1 MRKSILG
8 LAMAAMCAP
17 ALGMARAAPA
27 AIAEASVAV
36 PDVKV
41 RRGIPTA
48 YSSHP
53 GYRSKGKQAKPR
65 KRPNRRHISRRVRRA
80 HRRAKAA

>member
-1 MRKSILG
+1 MFTRWG
-8 LAMAAMCAP
+8 LLAAMMAAP
-17 ALGMARAAPA
+17 AIGMARAAPA
-27 AIAEASVAV
+27 AIAEASEPA
-36 PDVKV
+36 PEIKV

-48 YSSHP
+48 YASHP

-80 HRRAKAA
+80 HRRSKAA